1 MFCKGNERRAQ
12 WQMKTKI
19 SLDMAEP
26 HLTLS
31 KGIERRAQWQMKNA
45 VLQVTLAKPTSKNAE
60 SLSTKKTFTQKTNTL
75 IFRCNFALENT
86 L

>member
-26 HLTLS
+26 HLTLF
-31 KGIERRAQWQMKNA
+31 KGNERRAQNEIKR
-45 VLQVTLAKPTSKNAE
+45 S
-60 SLSTKKTFTQKTNTL
+60 F
-75 IFRCNFALENT
+75 NFAMPSRILPYLKGLKGERNGK
-86 L
+86 